1 MGMAKASTGI
11 ELRQLRYFLA
21 AAEYGSF
28 RKAGAAL
35 KIQESAVSRRVRD
48 LEDRLGA
55 SLFHRNSCGVCL
67 TYAGQNFLRRARQV
81 FRILDDGAHEVASF
95 GRSEIGNVRVG
106 INSSIAS
113 GFLTELFRAYGHRYA
128 SVDIELVDGEHNDHV
143 TAIRQLRIDV
153 AFLTGTTDRPD
164 CDLVH
169 LWSERIFAAL
179 PDDHTLAARED
190 MLWQDL
196 REESFIVS
204 DTAAGQEFHGYLI
217 RRLAGFGRHPKIRVQ
232 SVGRDNL
239 LPLVAL
245 GKGLTLVN
253 EAMTAAQ
260 FPGIIYRPIIGEMLP
275 FCAVWS
281 PKNDNPAFRRFLSL
295 ARSMSPS

>member
-1 MGMAKASTGI
+1 MEMAKSSAGI
-11 ELRQLRYFLA
+11 ELRHIRYFLA
-21 AAEYGSF
+21 AAEHGSF
-28 RKAGAAL
+28 RKAGMAL
-35 KIQESAVSRRVRD
+35 NIQESAVSRRVRD

-55 SLFHRNSCGVCL
+55 SLFHRNSSGVCL
-67 TYAGQNFLRRARQV
+67 TCAGQKFLRRARQII
-81 FRILDDGAHEVASF
+81 RTLDEGAHEVATL

-128 SVDIELVDGEHNDHV
+128 SVDIELIDGDHADHV

-153 AFLTGTTDRPD
+153 AFLTGTTCRLD

-179 PDDHTLAARED
+179 PDDHMLAARED
-190 MLWQDL
+190 MTWQDL

-204 DTAAGQEFHGYLI
+204 DTAPGEEIHSYLI
-217 RRLAGFGRHPKIRVQ
+217 RRLAGFGQHPEIRVQ
-232 SVGRDNL
+232 SVGWDNL

-245 GKGLTLVN
+245 GKGLTVIN
-253 EAMTAAQ
+253 EAMTATQ
-260 FPGIIYRPIIGEMLP
+260 FPGIIYRPILGEMVP

-281 PKNDNPAFRRFLSL
+281 PRNDNPAFRRFLSL
-295 ARSMSPS
+295 ARSMAPS